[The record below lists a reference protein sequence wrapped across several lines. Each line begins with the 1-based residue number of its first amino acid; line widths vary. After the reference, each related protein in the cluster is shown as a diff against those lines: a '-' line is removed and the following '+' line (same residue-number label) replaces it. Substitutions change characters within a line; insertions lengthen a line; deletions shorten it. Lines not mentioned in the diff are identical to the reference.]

1 MQSRTKLD
9 KSKVEWFVNAIKGGA
24 TNYILAQELKVSKE
38 QVIQW
43 KKLYL

>member
-1 MQSRTKLD
+1 MQNRTKLD
-9 KSKVEWFVNAIKGGA
+9 KSKLEWFVNAIKGGA
-24 TNYILAQELKVSKE
+24 TNYILAQKLGVSKE